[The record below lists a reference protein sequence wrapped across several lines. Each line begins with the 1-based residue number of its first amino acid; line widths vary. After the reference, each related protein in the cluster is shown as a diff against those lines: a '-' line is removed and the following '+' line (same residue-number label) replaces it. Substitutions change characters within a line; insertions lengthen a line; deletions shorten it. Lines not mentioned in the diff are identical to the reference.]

1 MIITDVTLQRL
12 IKGNYNN
19 LFGVLKITTKNHG
32 VLKFSTVENYEKRIQ
47 AGTYDMRWSLSP
59 KFKTKTLE
67 IMGVPNRYGIRI
79 HPANRGNDDL
89 TGCIGV
95 GIYQE
100 HEEIPTMIHNSRQ
113 TVEIVESLLWRG
125 EDKLNIKEIKNE
137 TKINY
142 KTSNGSVA
150 AFA

>member
-12 IKGNYNN
+12 TRGNYNN
-19 LFGVLKITTKNHG
+19 LFGVLKIKTRNHG

-47 AGTYDMRWSLSP
+47 PGSYSMRWSLSP

-67 IMGVPNRYGIRI
+67 IMGVPNRFGIRI
-79 HPANRGNDDL
+79 HPANRGGDVQ
-89 TGCIGV
+89 GCIGV

-100 HEEIPTMIHNSRQ
+100 NNEIPTMIHNSRQ
-113 TVEIVESLLWRG
+113 TTEIVESLLWRG
-125 EDKLNIKEIKNE
+125 EEKLNIKEINNE
-137 TKINY
+137 TKTYHEN
-142 KTSNGSVA
+142 SNRDIA

>member
-12 IKGNYNN
+12 TRGNYNN
-19 LFGVLKITTKNHG
+19 LFGVLKINTQSHG
-32 VLKFSTVENYEKRIQ
+32 VLKFSTIENYEKRIQ
-47 AGTYDMRWSLSP
+47 AGCYSMRWSLSP

-79 HPANRGNDDL
+79 HPANRGSDVQ
-89 TGCIGV
+89 GCIGV

-100 HEEIPTMIHNSRQ
+100 CEEIPNMIHNSRQ
-113 TVEIVESLLWRG
+113 TTEIVESLLWRG
-125 EDKLNIKEIKNE
+125 EDKINIKEINNE
-137 TKINY
+137 RKTNY
-142 KTSNGSVA
+142 KVSDSSIA